1 MPYPA
6 PAIEQFDRCCG
17 VARRSR
23 GNHASGAETVRPS
36 ANSTTTES
44 SLQLARMIRSP
55 GFAMDCLPFLQ
66 QIIDVILD
74 HTLDV
79 ASRAS

>member
-1 MPYPA
+1 
-6 PAIEQFDRCCG
+6 
-17 VARRSR
+17 
-23 GNHASGAETVRPS
+23 VRPS

-55 GFAMDCLPFLQ
+55 GFAMECLPLLQ

-74 HTLDV
+74 QSLDV
-79 ASRAS
+79 A